1 MDINIDPDGGIL
13 SLSFGYGT
21 IIALLVI
28 AIPVWFICWR
38 VFRER
43 AKPHKPNKL
52 LIALATIITTP
63 IIYALIIILCYLLI
77 KLLYL
82 S

>member
-1 MDINIDPDGGIL
+1 MDINIDPDNGL
-13 SLSFGYGT
+13 SLAFGYGV
-21 IIALLVI
+21 IVSLLVI

-38 VFRER
+38 VFKRR
-43 AKPHKPNKL
+43 AKPGKPRKL
-52 LIALATIITTP
+52 HIALATIITTP
-63 IIYALIIILCYLLI
+63 IIYAMIIIICYFII